1 MATNPDPC
9 AQNPILPLSS
19 PGGGEKPSGQIRAN
33 LNSLS
38 IAAQLLTHPVFVMR
52 ARQEIASRER
62 SAAYGCSFSMTG
74 ALEPLDAAAGQS
86 CLNLAAA
93 RLRYIAGT
101 AWSAKCYMNMRPL
114 YQPHVF
120 QTEAVA

>member
-1 MATNPDPC
+1 LAEDQDQQSTRAHHEGDPATNPR
-9 AQNPILPLSS
+9 
-19 PGGGEKPSGQIRAN
+19 GGRIP
-33 LNSLS
+33 
-38 IAAQLLTHPVFVMR
+38 
-52 ARQEIASRER
+52 
-62 SAAYGCSFSMTG
+62 
-74 ALEPLDAAAGQS
+74 DGQS

-101 AWSAKCYMNMRPL
+101 AWPAKCYMNMRPL